1 MKLLTHN
8 MLTSHVRG
16 VRAGGGFPL
25 RIQATEVKVKNV
37 DFNPEFIARMIPK
50 LEWGAL
56 VEAAESSP
64 FKAIQIV
71 ASTTS
76 CGSEFQSLYLP
87 VLAGSASLVQRSAC
101 TVAKQ
106 MLRGPCKQ
114 DLGQRSD
121 LPSELIPDYKDDENF
136 LRKVHHVLMEVEVV
150 EGVLKCPDTG
160 REFPITKGIPN
171 MLLSEEET

>member
-1 MKLLTHN
+1 YYGSPHLYPSPTKRRF
-8 MLTSHVRG
+8 TSYFKTR
-16 VRAGGGFPL
+16 
-25 RIQATEVKVKNV
+25 ATEVKVKNV

-56 VEAAESSP
+56 VEAAESV
-64 FKAIQIV
+64 K
-71 ASTTS
+71 
-76 CGSEFQSLYLP
+76 
-87 VLAGSASLVQRSAC
+87 
-101 TVAKQ
+101 
-106 MLRGPCKQ
+106 
-114 DLGQRSD
+114 
-121 LPSELIPDYKDDENF
+121 LIPDYKDDENF

>member
-56 VEAAESSP
+56 VEAAES
-64 FKAIQIV
+64 
-71 ASTTS
+71 
-76 CGSEFQSLYLP
+76 
-87 VLAGSASLVQRSAC
+87 
-101 TVAKQ
+101 
-106 MLRGPCKQ
+106 
-114 DLGQRSD
+114 LGQRSD

>member
-56 VEAAESSP
+56 VEAAE
-64 FKAIQIV
+64 
-71 ASTTS
+71 T
-76 CGSEFQSLYLP
+76 LH
-87 VLAGSASLVQRSAC
+87 LVE
-101 TVAKQ
+101 VK
-106 MLRGPCKQ
+106 
-114 DLGQRSD
+114 
-121 LPSELIPDYKDDENF
+121 LIPDYKDDENF